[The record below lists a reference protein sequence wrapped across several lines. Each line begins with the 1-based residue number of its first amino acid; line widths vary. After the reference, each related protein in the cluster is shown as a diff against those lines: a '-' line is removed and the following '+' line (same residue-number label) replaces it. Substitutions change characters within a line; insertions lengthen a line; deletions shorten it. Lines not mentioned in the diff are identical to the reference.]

1 MQKYIQADAEMNF
14 PTPTTAMVAMQVDAM
29 HRAGVMVTATAL
41 AQHYKLS
48 EPVIKHIL
56 RRAENIR
63 LLRNDPKL
71 GWLPVQS

>member
-1 MQKYIQADAEMNF
+1 MNF

-29 HRAGVMVTATAL
+29 HRAGVMVTATAF

-48 EPVIKHIL
+48 EPVIKYIL

-63 LLRNDPKL
+63 MLRNDPKL

>member
-1 MQKYIQADAEMNF
+1 MRKHIQADAEMNF

-29 HRAGVMVTATAL
+29 HRAGITVTATAL
-41 AQHYKLS
+41 ALHYKLS

>member
-1 MQKYIQADAEMNF
+1 MRKYIQADAELNF

-29 HRAGVMVTATAL
+29 HRAGVVTASVL
-41 AQHYKLS
+41 AQHYKVS
-48 EPVIKHIL
+48 EPVIKYIL

>member
-1 MQKYIQADAEMNF
+1 MRKYIQADAELNF

-29 HRAGVMVTATAL
+29 HRAGVVVTASVL
-41 AQHYKLS
+41 AQRYKVS
-48 EPVIKHIL
+48 EPVIKYIL

>member
-1 MQKYIQADAEMNF
+1 MSQRIQSDAELNF

-29 HRAGVMVTATAL
+29 HRAGVTVTATVL

-48 EPVIKHIL
+48 ESVIKHIL

-63 LLRNDPKL
+63 LLRNDLKL
-71 GWLPVQS
+71 GWLPFNS

>member
-1 MQKYIQADAEMNF
+1 MRERIQSDAELKF

-29 HRAGVMVTATAL
+29 HRAGVTVTATAI

-63 LLRNDPKL
+63 LLRNDPKF
-71 GWLPVQS
+71 GWLPFNS